1 MATLSGDAFLTP
13 PPPPTPRCLLSQ
25 FGHPWPHPSAQME
38 SPGHVASGL
47 FSKTLMCWLCCAFPQ
62 TNVLQEEEDSC
73 EDFSQLL
80 RSFEHW
86 LQVDNSKLV
95 RIIAMR
101 TATAKDL
108 RTRETKLQVCSQ
120 GKALFPKDLP
130 PEMCLSPGSSKN
142 RSTYIALELFW
153 LVYK

>member
-1 MATLSGDAFLTP
+1 M
-13 PPPPTPRCLLSQ
+13 R
-25 FGHPWPHPSAQME
+25 
-38 SPGHVASGL
+38 
-47 FSKTLMCWLCCAFPQ
+47 
-62 TNVLQEEEDSC
+62 QEEEGSC

-80 RSFEHW
+80 RNFEQW

-95 RIIAMR
+95 RIIATR
-101 TATAKDL
+101 TATATDL

-120 GKALFPKDLP
+120 GKALLLKDLP